1 VTTTFDNDQDVNWL
15 VNSFVDRLPGA
26 DSAAAVSS
34 DGLVFAMSD
43 QLARDAADQLAA
55 AASALASL
63 AAGTARCFATG
74 RVSQVII
81 EMEGGYLFVTAISDG
96 SSLAVLC
103 EPTCDIGLVGYE
115 MSLLVERIGEV
126 LTPAL
131 RTQLQETLPR

>member
-1 VTTTFDNDQDVNWL
+1 MTTTFDNDQDVSWL

-34 DGLVFAMSD
+34 DGLVFAMSEH
-43 QLARDAADQLAA
+43 LERDAADHLAA

-74 RVSQVII
+74 PVSQVII

-115 MSLLVERIGEV
+115 MSLLVERIGQV

-131 RTQLQETLPR
+131 RTQLQEALPR